1 MRNAYAES
9 ILNKVVKLLAEA
21 RKAQGLSHEA
31 LAQKAGV
38 TRPAISHIEAGKRK
52 PSLLICLK
60 IAKALDL
67 KLWEVIKQAE
77 R

>member
-1 MRNAYAES
+1 MRNDYADTV
-9 ILNKVVKLLAEA
+9 LNKVVKTLAEA
-21 RKAQGLSHEA
+21 RKAQGISHET
-31 LAQKAGV
+31 LAQKAGI

-67 KLWEVIKQAE
+67 KLWEVIKKAE
-77 R
+77 K